1 MARSAGRGCAV
12 SSGGCGPHI
21 FLGIALE
28 PIALWAEGKLSPA
41 NVRPTGYLAVAIDS
55 SRGHSVTNA
64 SDILIERLIAWGVDT
79 VFGLPGDGINGV
91 FEALRKNQEK
101 IRFIHVRHEEAA
113 AFMACAYAKFTGR
126 IGVCIATSGPGGI
139 HLLNGLYDAKMDQA
153 PVLAITG
160 MQHSDLIG
168 TFTQQDVALDR
179 LFMDVA
185 VYDERVMSGA
195 HMESVADLAIR
206 SALSQRGVAHITIP
220 VDVQVQ
226 EVKKGRSERN
236 PIHHTSAVPA
246 YFHESPSRVEL
257 EHAADILNRGKKI
270 AILAG
275 QGALH
280 ATEELEETAE
290 LLGAPVVKAL
300 LGKAAVPDDSPYT
313 TGGIGLLGTEP
324 SQDALE
330 GCDTLLMVGTS
341 FPYIEF
347 LPEPG
352 SVKCVQIEL
361 DPQRISLRY
370 PADVGL
376 VGDAKSCL
384 RALRPLLQTHEKS
397 FLEKAQ
403 QSKAEWQKLMEER
416 GTRPDKPMKPQVV
429 GWELGKRIPANAI
442 VTSDS
447 GTITTWWARF
457 VPALRGQMHSCS
469 GNLAT
474 MACGL
479 PYAIGAAVAY
489 PDRPVFCII
498 GDGGLSMLL
507 GELITVAAY
516 KLNIKILV
524 IKNNTLGQIKWEQM
538 VFLGNP
544 EYACDLYP
552 ADFVAIAR
560 GAGIDAVHIEDP
572 ASCGAQLDGVVSRR
586 EPVLIE
592 AVVDQFTPPMPAK
605 VKASQAMKLGEAL
618 VRGEPNR
625 SKIVITN
632 THDKIRELV

>member
-1 MARSAGRGCAV
+1 M
-12 SSGGCGPHI
+12 
-21 FLGIALE
+21 
-28 PIALWAEGKLSPA
+28 
-41 NVRPTGYLAVAIDS
+41 
-55 SRGHSVTNA
+55 TNA
-64 SDILIERLIAWGVDT
+64 SDVLVERLIAWGVDT
-79 VFGLPGDGINGV
+79 IFGLPGDGINGV
-91 FEALRKNQEK
+91 FEALRKQK
-101 IRFIHVRHEEAA
+101 DRIRFVHVRHEESA

-139 HLLNGLYDAKMDQA
+139 HLLNGLYDAKMDHA

-160 MQHSDLIG
+160 LQHSDLIG
-168 TFTQQDVALDR
+168 TFTQQDVALDK
-179 LFMDVA
+179 LFIDVA
-185 VYDERVMSGA
+185 AFNERVMNGA
-195 HMESVADLAIR
+195 HMESLVDLAIR
-206 SALSQRGVAHITIP
+206 SALTSRAVSHITIP

-226 EVKKGRSERN
+226 EVKEGRSPRN
-236 PIHHTSAVPA
+236 PVHHTSAVSA
-246 YFHESPSRVEL
+246 YFDQLPARIEL
-257 EHAADILNRGKKI
+257 EHAADILNRGNKI

-280 ATEELEETAE
+280 ATQELETIAE
-290 LLGAPVVKAL
+290 LLGAPIVKAL

-324 SQDALE
+324 SQDAIE
-330 GCDTLLMVGTS
+330 GCDTLFLVGTS

-347 LPEPG
+347 LPKPG
-352 SVKCVQIEL
+352 SVKCVQIDI

-376 VGDAKSCL
+376 IGDSRTCL
-384 RALRPLLQTHEKS
+384 RALIPM
-397 FLEKAQ
+397 LEKHDQNFLKKAQ
-403 QSKAEWQKLMEER
+403 KAKSQWERLMEER
-416 GTRPDKPMKPQVV
+416 GTRSDKPMKPQVV

-447 GTITTWWARF
+447 GTITTWWARY
-457 VPALRGQMHSCS
+457 VPALRGQKHSCS

-479 PYAIGAAVAY
+479 PYAMAAAVAY

-516 KLNIKILV
+516 KLNIKIIV

-552 ADFVAIAR
+552 ADFVTIAR
-560 GAGIDAVHIEDP
+560 GAGIEAVRIEDP
-572 ASCGAQLDGVVSRR
+572 ASCGSQLDDVLGHPGPS
-586 EPVLIE
+586 LIE
-592 AVVDQFTPPMPAK
+592 AVVDPFTPPMPAK
-605 VKASQAMKLGEAL
+605 VKPSQALKLAEAL

-625 SKIVITN
+625 MKIVLTN
-632 THDKIRELV
+632 AHDKVRELI